1 MSEQDF
7 DAGYYDGIRDALNL
21 FLVMHM
27 ESATLPEIRE
37 RLVNMRSNAKV
48 TLELHDDYED
58 DED

>member
-7 DAGYYDGIRDALNL
+7 DAGYYDGIRDAVNL
-21 FLVMHM
+21 LLIMHM
-27 ESATLPEIRE
+27 EGATLPEIRD

-48 TLELHDDYED
+48 TLELHDYEV